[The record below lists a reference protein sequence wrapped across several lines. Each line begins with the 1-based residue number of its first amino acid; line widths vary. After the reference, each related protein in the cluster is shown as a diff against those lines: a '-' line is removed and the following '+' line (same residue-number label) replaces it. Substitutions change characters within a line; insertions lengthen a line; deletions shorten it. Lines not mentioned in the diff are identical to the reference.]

1 MAFLK
6 SVYVKKESI
15 TWFTANM
22 GTTTTKELLLFLF
35 LNQFLSKVS
44 YFYIPCLVLDKNL
57 GRSL

>member
-22 GTTTTKELLLFLF
+22 RTTIKKRATFVLIVKSIFE
-35 LNQFLSKVS
+35 QSV
-44 YFYIPCLVLDKNL
+44 ICLY
-57 GRSL
+57 SLPSSG